1 MDKATIEKHLKA
13 IDQDGYTIVENAME
27 PDLVREL
34 RDEVRRAEKVAL
46 GDRSARELAATL
58 AQLRTNGLLSQE
70 AFQRIP
76 IHPNVLPIVEGVV
89 GEGCLLSADAALDA
103 LPGMRRLALHPD
115 DALYGMARPHTAL
128 MCTAMWALTDFT
140 SENGATI
147 FTPGSHRFP
156 DTPDFSKDPSEFE
169 TVPAEMAAGSVLIF
183 DGQLWHTS
191 GENTTKDEW
200 RLGLQLS
207 YCVGWDSPPNELLHV
222 DSARGGSPPPRP
234 TPTVGRLRHVQR
246 VGQDLGSRGAM
257 GHQLIHDRDDR
268 ILIAATVCD
277 RFRA

>member
-156 DTPDFSKDPSEFE
+156 DTPDFSKDPSEFD

-207 YCVGWDSPPNELLHV
+207 YCVGWIRPQTNYCMSIPPEK
-222 DSARGGSPPPRP
+222 ARHLPARLQQL
-234 TPTVGRLRHVQR
+234 VGYDTFN
-246 VGQDLGSRGAM
+246 GLGRTWAAGARWDINSYM
-257 GHQLIHDRDDR
+257 T
-268 ILIAATVCD
+268 ATIE
-277 RFRA
+277 F